1 MSPRTISRSAIV
13 GCVKLLRLPWDATV
27 TMRTRN
33 GGKNLS
39 QTTIAL
45 DRLEARVLGIA
56 GRTLRDDE
64 LVVDAERRKEA
75 ADERERA
82 GRLRAEAEA
91 RSEHA
96 EERLSEQ
103 QRLANQQRRQ
113 AVRRAAD
120 RKKRADQRSKAE
132 GRRIAGLQSRRRIAN
147 EKVTA
152 RKAKAIDDR
161 SKRSRLQQLDHE
173 ADALAKKQD
182 ALTAKSESQ
191 RLRQAASKAKS
202 ARKREAE
209 AMVGTGRAPKRAPK
223 RAPN

>member
-1 MSPRTISRSAIV
+1 MITRTISRSAIG
-13 GCVKLLRLPWDATV
+13 GCLKLLRLPWDTTV
-27 TMRTRN
+27 TMRSRN

-39 QTTIAL
+39 GTTIAL
-45 DRLEARVLGIA
+45 DRLEARVLNIA
-56 GRTLRDDE
+56 GRALRDDE
-64 LVVDAERRKEA
+64 LVLHAERRRQA

-82 GRLRAEAEA
+82 SRLRAEAEG

-103 QRLANQQRRQ
+103 ERQADQQRRQ

-120 RKKRADQRSKAE
+120 RRKRADQRRKAE
-132 GRRIAGLQSRRRIAN
+132 GRRIAGLESRRRVAN

-191 RLRQAASKAKS
+191 RLRQAASQAKS

-209 AMVGTGRAPKRAPK
+209 AVGGTRRAPKRAPK
-223 RAPN
+223 